1 MKWKCSYCGYV
12 YDEDEGDPLSG
23 IPPGT
28 KFEDLPDDWKC
39 PICGAPKD
47 MFYPLLD
54 MSRKELKEFLKKW
67 RKMSQEER
75 KKFVEG
81 LR

>member
-1 MKWKCSYCGYV
+1 MRWKCGYCGYV
-12 YDEDEGDPLSG
+12 YDEEEGDPLSG

-39 PICGAPKD
+39 PVCGAPKE
-47 MFYPLLD
+47 MFYPLIYK
-54 MSRKELKEFLKKW
+54 SRKELKEFLKKW
-67 RKMSQEER
+67 RKMSEEER
-75 KKFVEG
+75 RMFVEG